1 MHASVRR
8 RLGVG
13 VIAAL
18 ALYAGGVAPVA
29 AAAPVVEVRHF
40 EVTRD
45 IPGFIDCGDYVLDY
59 HVDVF
64 RTITEF
70 HDADGSLDRVMFDI
84 HYKGTLTNSISGLVA
99 RDDGSRMFIDDY
111 DAQTTTLVRGSH
123 HVTVPGWGI
132 VFGETGRMVW
142 DWNGTPI
149 EENEDD
155 DVEIFRSGLHG
166 DPAAVCDA
174 MR

>member
-1 MHASVRR
+1 MHPSRRR
-8 RLGVG
+8 RLAIG
-13 VIAAL
+13 VIGAL
-18 ALYAGGVAPVA
+18 ALSGAAVAPA
-29 AAAPVVEVRHF
+29 AAVAPVVEARHV

-45 IPGFIDCGDYVLDY
+45 IPGFIDCGDDALDY
-59 HVDVF
+59 HVDVV

-70 HDADGSLDRVMFDI
+70 HDPDGSLDRVIFDI
-84 HYKGTLTNSISGLVA
+84 HYKGTVTNSVSGLVA

-111 DAQTTTLVRGSH
+111 DAETTTLVRGSH

-132 VFGETGRMVW
+132 VFGETGRIVW

-155 DVEIFRSGLHG
+155 DIEIFRSGLHG
-166 DPAAVCDA
+166 DPVEICDA

>member
-45 IPGFIDCGDYVLDY
+45 IPGFIDCGDYALDY

-70 HDADGSLDRVMFDI
+70 YDADGSLDRVMFDI